1 MRRCFRSMMLAVV
14 LALCGATIS
23 AQQATLVQ
31 ATTPATNIVL
41 TPISA
46 TAAAGSPAVLTI
58 PAPAGS
64 LYNYVCF
71 LAYDVSVG
79 AGGTVTTNGVS
90 TSTNFNT
97 FAYKVSNP
105 GTANTNS
112 AVNVVIG
119 PLSPTAGCVKSAAP
133 GVATTFTSPTT
144 AATAFDWYATYFQA
158 P

>member
-1 MRRCFRSMMLAVV
+1 MRKILIASL
-14 LALCGATIS
+14 LALTLAASTAF
-23 AQQATLVQ
+23 AQAPTLVQ
-31 ATTPATNIVL
+31 STTPATNIVL

-46 TAAAGSPAVLTI
+46 TAAAGSPALLTI
-58 PAPAGS
+58 PAPGGS

-79 AGGTVTTNGVS
+79 AGGTVTTNGIS
-90 TSTNFNT
+90 TSTNFNS

-112 AVNVVIG
+112 PVNVVIG
-119 PLSPTAGCVKSAAP
+119 PLSPTAGCVKSASP
-133 GVATTFTSPTT
+133 GVSTTFTSPTT
-144 AATAFDWYATYFQA
+144 AATAFDFYATYFQA

>member
-1 MRRCFRSMMLAVV
+1 MRSLR
-14 LALCGATIS
+14 LALALVVGLLTVPLV

-46 TAAAGSPAVLTI
+46 TASAGSAAVLTI
-58 PAPAGS
+58 PAPPGS
-64 LYNYVCF
+64 LYNYVCY

-79 AGGTVTTNGVS
+79 AGGTVTTNGTS
-90 TSTNFNT
+90 SSTNFFS
-97 FAYKVSNP
+97 FAYKVSNA

-119 PLSPTAGCVKSAAP
+119 PLSPTSGCAKSASP
-133 GVATTFTSPTT
+133 GTSTTFTSPTT